1 MDKENYDEPI
11 LEPKTVSTWLNLP
24 GSQLPR
30 ETVKIIG
37 QPAQPARKKGGSACY
52 SIQDALLMKLG
63 RKLMEMGVTPHR
75 VRACVEKVREE
86 FYTVITGYATWPGDE
101 YADYEMEASFYIVGR
116 ETSKDFKVVLVPE
129 DMVGSFI
136 TEGGL
141 ADVEWRAA
149 IRAGMQKRI
158 DDFARNNPR
167 PKLDISMLRPV
178 LPGAPRPPQP
188 KKVPVKSYT
197 PEDMDK
203 WAEEGYDLIDRMD
216 PGSPAIVQNVTRF
229 VQDQHA
235 QLLKHIE
242 KTVGIRSNV

>member
-1 MDKENYDEPI
+1 MDIEDCDAPI
-11 LEPKTVSTWLNLP
+11 LEPKTISTWLNLP

-37 QPAQPARKKGGSACY
+37 QPAQPARKKGGSARY
-52 SIQDALLMKLG
+52 SMQDALLMKLG

-75 VRACVEKVREE
+75 VRACVEKVHEE
-86 FYTVITGYATWPGDE
+86 FYTVITGCATWPGDE
-101 YADYEMEASFYIVGR
+101 HTDYEMEASFYIVGR
-116 ETSKDFKVVLVPE
+116 ETSKDFSVVLVPE

-141 ADVEWRAA
+141 ADVEWRQAVRAA
-149 IRAGMQKRI
+149 MQKRI
-158 DDFARNNPR
+158 DDFDRNNPR

-178 LPGAPRPPQP
+178 RPGDPRPQP
-188 KKVPVKSYT
+188 KKIPAKSYT
-197 PEDMDK
+197 REDLDK
-203 WAEEGYDLIDRMD
+203 FAEEGYDLIDRMD

-229 VQDQHA
+229 FQDQYA
-235 QLLKHIE
+235 RLLKHIE